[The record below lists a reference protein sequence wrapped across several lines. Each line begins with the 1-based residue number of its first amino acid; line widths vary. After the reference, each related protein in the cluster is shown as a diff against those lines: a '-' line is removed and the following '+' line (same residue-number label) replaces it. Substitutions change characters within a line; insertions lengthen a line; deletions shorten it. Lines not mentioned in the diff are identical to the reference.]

1 MSESSGSWRRHATLV
16 LCTVLHAFTHAYGT
30 LLVPLY
36 LLMSADLKL
45 GGVSRA
51 SAVVTVYGLVYCLG
65 SYAAGVMAD
74 RANRKALLGVG
85 LLGNA
90 LAITAMGLTRQYE
103 LIMLCG

>member
-1 MSESSGSWRRHATLV
+1 MARLPAGENLAN
-16 LCTVLHAFTHAYGT
+16 
-30 LLVPLY
+30 
-36 LLMSADLKL
+36 KL
-45 GGVSRA
+45 RPNDPVKRGVVCA
-51 SAVVTVYGLVYCLG
+51 A

-103 LIMLCG
+103 LIMLCGILAPSAT